1 MKQDII
7 DDFDRPKGTYLR
19 GGSVVILAVDG
30 NGTSWHPHDTTPMNA
45 TRTMNSV

>member
-30 NGTSWHPHDTTPMNA
+30 SLL
-45 TRTMNSV
+45 